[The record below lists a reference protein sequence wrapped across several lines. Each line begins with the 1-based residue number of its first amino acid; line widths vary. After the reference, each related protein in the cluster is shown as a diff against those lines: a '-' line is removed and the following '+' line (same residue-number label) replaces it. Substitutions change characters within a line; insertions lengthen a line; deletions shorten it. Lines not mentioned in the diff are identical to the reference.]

1 MRKKKKDNTY
11 GSGLEK
17 ELDSILGTDVKIDE
31 PQPFR
36 KKKKTVRKKNGQKTI
51 AIVAG
56 VTSVILVVAVAGFGV
71 YLYEAQ
77 TYKTE
82 FFPGTTINS
91 IDCSNKTVEE
101 IEAIIKDNVEKY
113 ALTVNFRDGETL
125 EIDGSDIDYTYQNG
139 SDIQE
144 LLAAQNIMDWY
155 AQSKQTREYTVDNAT
170 TFDKTKV
177 TDILDSA
184 TELDPIHQTA
194 PEDAYMEFSDGKF
207 TIVAEKEGNK
217 LDADTLTNAVIDA
230 ISEGDTELNVEE
242 TGAYVKPAV
251 TSDDTELVA
260 QVENLNKYIGASI
273 TYKLPQGEKVLNGE
287 TMIDWL
293 DKDENGNYTKDDDT
307 FTKKIKEYVAEL
319 AKETD
324 TLGSTA
330 SFKSTYGTV
339 VKVKTVDTGWKID
352 QAAEIKAL
360 TANIEAG
367 DTVEREPEYKS
378 KMATTENGGFGDT
391 YIEADLTSQ
400 HVYFYKDGKVVWQ
413 SDCVSGKMTKDR
425 YTPSGVYLLDYKT
438 KDRDLKGEKL
448 PNGEY
453 SYVSH
458 VNYWMPFYGGY
469 GFHDATWRG
478 KFGGTIYNYGGSH
491 GCVNLP
497 KSKAASLYDL
507 IDKEVPIV
515 IFYRTDVTLRPAEP
529 KKTDDGE
536 GSSKKDESSS
546 KKDESSS
553 EDKEESS
560 SKKDESSS
568 KKNESSSKKEESSS
582 KKEESSSK
590 KEESSSKKEESSSK
604 KEESSSTAPE
614 PTPAPTPDAP
624 QATGE
629 ATE

>member
-17 ELDSILGTDVKIDE
+17 ELDSILGTDVKINE
-31 PQPFR
+31 PPSAG
-36 KKKKTVRKKNGQKTI
+36 KKKKTARKKNGQKTI

-139 SDIQE
+139 SDIQD

-273 TYKLPQGEKVLNGE
+273 TYKLPQGEKVLDGE

-378 KMATTENGGFGDT
+378 KMDTTENGGFGDT

-469 GFHDATWRG
+469 GFHDATWRS

-491 GCVNLP
+491 GCINLP

-553 EDKEESS
+553 DDKDESS

-590 KEESSSKKEESSSK
+590 KEESSSKKEESSS
-604 KEESSSTAPE
+604 TAPE
-614 PTPAPTPDAP
+614 PAPEPEPTPDAP

>member
-31 PQPFR
+31 PQPSR
-36 KKKKTVRKKNGQKTI
+36 KKKKTVRKKNRQKTI

-56 VTSVILVVAVAGFGV
+56 VTSVVLVVAVAGFGV

-139 SDIQE
+139 SDIQD

-155 AQSKQTREYTVDNAT
+155 AQSKQTHEYTVDNAT

-177 TDILDSA
+177 SDILDSA

-217 LDADTLTNAVIDA
+217 LDADTLINSVIDA

-273 TYKLPQGEKVLNGE
+273 TYKLPQGEKVLDGE

-293 DKDENGNYTKDDDT
+293 DKDEDGNYTKDDDT

-400 HVYFYKDGKVVWQ
+400 HVYFYKDGKVVWE

-469 GFHDATWRG
+469 GFHDATWRS

-491 GCVNLP
+491 GCINLP

-590 KEESSSKKEESSSK
+590 KEESSSKKEESSS
-604 KEESSSTAPE
+604 TAPE
-614 PTPAPTPDAP
+614 PTPEPAPTPDAP

>member
-1 MRKKKKDNTY
+1 MKKRKKDNTY

-17 ELDSILGTDVKIDE
+17 ELDSILGTDVRIDAPE
-31 PQPFR
+31 TTG
-36 KKKKTVRKKNGQKTI
+36 KKKKKKSKKKNGQKTV

-71 YLYEAQ
+71 YLYHAQ
-77 TYKTE
+77 QYKTE

-101 IEAIIKDNVEKY
+101 IESIIKDNVEKY
-113 ALTVNFRDGETL
+113 ALTVNFRDGEVLT
-125 EIDGSDIDYTYQNG
+125 IDGSDIDYTYQSG
-139 SDIQE
+139 SDIQD

-155 AQSKQTREYTVDNAT
+155 KQSKETREYTVDNAT
-170 TFDKTKV
+170 TFDETKV
-177 TDILDSA
+177 ASILEASD
-184 TELDPIHQTA
+184 ELDPIHQTA
-194 PEDAYMEFSDGKF
+194 PEDAYMEFADGKF

-217 LDADTLTNAVIDA
+217 LDADMLTTAVIEA
-230 ISEGDTELNVEE
+230 ISNGETALNVDE
-242 TGAYVKPAV
+242 TEAYVKPAV
-251 TSDDTELVA
+251 TADDAELVS
-260 QVENLNKYIGASI
+260 QVETLNKYVGASI
-273 TYKLPQGEKVLNGE
+273 TYKLPQGDKVLDGE
-287 TMIDWL
+287 TMVEWL
-293 DKDENGNYTKDDDT
+293 DKDENGNYSKDDDT
-307 FTKKIKEYVAEL
+307 FAKKIKEYVAEL

-378 KMATTENGGFGDT
+378 KMSTTDNGGFGDT

-400 HVYFYKDGKVVWQ
+400 HVYFYKGGKVVWE

-469 GFHDATWRG
+469 GFHDATWRS

-491 GCVNLP
+491 GCINLP
-497 KSKAASLYDL
+497 KSKAATLYDL

-529 KKTDDGE
+529 KKTSDGE
-536 GSSKKDESSS
+536 GSSSKKDESSSKDEESDSKDESSS

-553 EDKEESS
+553 KKEESS
-560 SKKDESSS
+560 SKKD
-568 KKNESSSKKEESSS
+568 ESSSKKEESSS

-590 KEESSSKKEESSSK
+590 KEESSSKAEA
-604 KEESSSTAPE
+604 SSTE
-614 PTPAPTPDAP
+614 PTPDAP
-624 QATGE
+624 EATGE
-629 ATE
+629 ATTEE

>member
-1 MRKKKKDNTY
+1 MKKRKKDNTY
-11 GSGLEK
+11 GSSLEK
-17 ELDSILGTDVKIDE
+17 ELDSILGTDVQLNPSE
-31 PQPFR
+31 PSG
-36 KKKKTVRKKNGQKTI
+36 KKKKKAKKKNGQKTV

-71 YLYEAQ
+71 YLYHAQ
-77 TYKTE
+77 QYKTE

-101 IEAIIKDNVEKY
+101 IETIIKENVEKY
-113 ALTVNFRDGETL
+113 ALTVNFRNGQVLT
-125 EIDGSDIDYTYQNG
+125 IDGSDIDYTYKNG
-139 SDIQE
+139 SDIQD

-155 AQSKQTREYTVDNAT
+155 KQSKETREYTVDNAT
-170 TFDKTKV
+170 TFDETKV
-177 TDILDSA
+177 AAILDASE
-184 TELDPIHQTA
+184 ELDPIHQTA
-194 PEDAYMEFSDGKF
+194 PEDAYMEFADGKF
-207 TIVAEKEGNK
+207 TIVSEKEGNK
-217 LDADTLTNAVIDA
+217 LDADILENAVIEA
-230 ISEGDTELNVEE
+230 ISNGETTLNVDE
-242 TGAYVKPAV
+242 TGAYAKPAV
-251 TSDDTELVA
+251 TSEDTELVT
-260 QVENLNKYIGASI
+260 QVENLNKYVGASI
-273 TYKLPQGEKVLNGE
+273 TYKLPQGDKVLDGE
-287 TMIDWL
+287 TMVEWL

-307 FTKKIKEYVAEL
+307 FAKKIKEYVAEL
-319 AKETD
+319 AEETD
-324 TLGSTA
+324 TIGSTA

-352 QAAEIKAL
+352 QAAEVKAL

-378 KMATTENGGFGDT
+378 KMSTTENGGFGDT

-400 HVYFYKDGKVVWQ
+400 HVYFYKNGKVVWE

-458 VNYWMPFYGGY
+458 VNYWMPFHGGY
-469 GFHDATWRG
+469 GFHDATWRS

-491 GCVNLP
+491 GCINLP
-497 KSKAASLYDL
+497 KSKAATLYDL

-529 KKTDDGE
+529 KKTSDGE
-536 GSSKKDESSS
+536 GSSSKKDESSSKDEESSSKKDESSS

-553 EDKEESS
+553 KKEESS

-568 KKNESSSKKEESSS
+568 KKEESSSKKDESSSKKEESSS
-582 KKEESSSK
+582 KTE
-590 KEESSSKKEESSSK
+590 
-604 KEESSSTAPE
+604 
-614 PTPAPTPDAP
+614 TPAPQPDAP
-624 QATGE
+624 EAAGE
-629 ATE
+629 ATTEE

>member
-17 ELDSILGTDVKIDE
+17 ELDSILGTDVKINE
-31 PQPFR
+31 SQPSR
-36 KKKKTVRKKNGQKTI
+36 KKKKPARKKNGQKTI

-125 EIDGSDIDYTYQNG
+125 EIDGRDIDYTYQNG
-139 SDIQE
+139 SDIQD

-177 TDILDSA
+177 TAILDNA

-217 LDADTLTNAVIDA
+217 LDADTLTSAVLDA

-251 TSDDTELVA
+251 TSEDTELVA

-273 TYKLPQGEKVLNGE
+273 TYKLPQGEKVLDGE

-307 FTKKIKEYVAEL
+307 FKKKIKEYVAAL

-352 QAAEIKAL
+352 QAAEVKAL

-469 GFHDATWRG
+469 GFHDATWRS

-491 GCVNLP
+491 GCINLP

-536 GSSKKDESSS
+536 ESSKKDESSS

-568 KKNESSSKKEESSS
+568 KKDESSS

-614 PTPAPTPDAP
+614 PAPEPEPTPDAP

-629 ATE
+629 AAE